1 MVQHC
6 SCPDS
11 EGDHKLLC
19 PLTFTLIKDPTP
31 LLNFSFPSLLPY
43 VRAAFCGMG
52 LSLCSVQKEFDQ
64 FSKNQTPIVSARHD
78 IDIGLTSNGH

>member
-1 MVQHC
+1 MSAHIYSDQR
-6 SCPDS
+6 SDS
-11 EGDHKLLC
+11 ITQLL
-19 PLTFTLIKDPTP
+19 
-31 LLNFSFPSLLPY
+31 FPSLLPY

-64 FSKNQTPIVSARHD
+64 FSKKQTPIVCARHD